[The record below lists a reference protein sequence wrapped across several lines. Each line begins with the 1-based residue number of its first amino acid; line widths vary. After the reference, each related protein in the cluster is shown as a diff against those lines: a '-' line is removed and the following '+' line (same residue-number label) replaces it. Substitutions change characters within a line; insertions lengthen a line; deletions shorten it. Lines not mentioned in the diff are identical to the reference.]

1 MSDLILSGVRRP
13 ILTQTRVLG
22 WVIYNPGPTIGHK
35 MFFWLMCYLVDVWL
49 ISASDGMYAFLKFR
63 L

>member
-22 WVIYNPGPTIGHK
+22 WVIYNPGQTIDHK